1 MLWDRRERWSGVLLV
16 MVFFCFVFVFFVGF
30 GAVGFVAMDLVVA
43 SFKLCVGYFLEDFF
57 LAVGGVET
65 T

>member
-1 MLWDRRERWSGVLLV
+1 MLLV
-16 MVFFCFVFVFFVGF
+16 MVLFGFGFVFFVGF
-30 GAVGFVAMDLVVA
+30 VAVGFVAMDLVVA